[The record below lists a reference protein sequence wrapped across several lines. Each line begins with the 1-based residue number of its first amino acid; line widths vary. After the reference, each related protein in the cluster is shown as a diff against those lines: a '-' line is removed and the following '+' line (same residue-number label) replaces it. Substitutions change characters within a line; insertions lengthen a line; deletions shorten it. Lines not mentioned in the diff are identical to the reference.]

1 MDDVTKAKKYIQS
14 LKNENKPDA
23 EPLIIDCDP
32 GIDDAMALLL
42 LSDNLDKYDVK
53 LICSCAGNTPIDI
66 TTQNMQF
73 FAENFFPGVRIA
85 KGSRTALVK
94 NNPRNADD
102 VHGKSGMGA
111 YEVGPQTYPVEPDA
125 IIAMAD
131 VLRNSEKPVTLV
143 TLGPLTNV
151 AKLVIMYPELKA
163 NIKEVY
169 TMIGSIKG
177 AGNITSYAE
186 FNSYYDP
193 ESFDLVVKSGVKM
206 IINPMELGNETR
218 IPKAAF
224 AKMKTTNLRD
234 NFVKVLA
241 ESINETVDPT
251 SVCVY
256 DPNTIVGMVKPE
268 LYDFIPCNINVYTA
282 PKVGG
287 KTVITEDPNGKHLYQ
302 KAKNYEQLQT
312 FILRALFGKE
322 EY

>member
-1 MDDVTKAKKYIQS
+1 MSDVSKAKQYIKY
-14 LKNENKPDA
+14 LENRDLPDA

-42 LSDNLDKYDVK
+42 LSDNLAKYDVK

-73 FAENFFPGVRIA
+73 FATNFFPGVRIA

-94 NNPRNADD
+94 VNPRNADD

-111 YEVGPQTYPVEPDA
+111 YEVGPQDYPVEPDA
-125 IIAMAD
+125 IVAMAD
-131 VLRNSEKPVTLV
+131 VLKNSEKPVTLV

-151 AKLVIMYPELKA
+151 AKLVILYPDLKDK
-163 NIKEVY
+163 IKEVY
-169 TMIGSIKG
+169 TMIGSMNGK
-177 AGNITSYAE
+177 GNITSYAE

-193 ESFDLVVKSGVKM
+193 EAFDLVVKSGVKLV
-206 IINPMELGNETR
+206 INPMQLGNETR

-224 AKMKTTNLRD
+224 EKMPTKNLRD

-251 SVCVY
+251 CVCIY

-268 LYDFIPCNINVYTA
+268 LYDFVPCNINVYTA

-287 KTVITEDPNGKHLYQ
+287 KTVITEDPNGKHLVQ
-302 KAKNYEQLQT
+302 KAKDIEKLKT
-312 FILRALFGKE
+312 FILRALFNKE
-322 EY
+322 QY